1 MNNIQIIMGT
11 DPGLQGSIAVLIG
24 EAPIVWDVPTLQ
36 TESVK
41 NGKKIKRRDYDLEAM
56 RNLLL
61 PFHGQ
66 NVIFP
71 SNLHLVVQEKDLV
84 QVLPLAGDSDTGKH
98 LP

>member
-41 NGKKIKRRDYDLEAM
+41 NGKR
-56 RNLLL
+56 
-61 PFHGQ
+61 
-66 NVIFP
+66 
-71 SNLHLVVQEKDLV
+71 
-84 QVLPLAGDSDTGKH
+84 
-98 LP
+98 